1 MRPTPEQIDR
11 ARRSHQE
18 LRWERRHPHPY
29 NLAARRRA
37 RAARRALNAMAHR
50 LRIGGRTQGTAPE

>member
-18 LRWERRHPHPY
+18 RRWERHHPHSY
-29 NLAARRRA
+29 SLADRRRA
-37 RAARRALNAMAHR
+37 RAARRALNTMAHR
-50 LRIGGRTQGTAPE
+50 LRIGGRTQGEAPE